1 MKPHPQLCR
10 RLGSW
15 LLGLALEIAWAST
28 GLADALPPD
37 PYEALRLENDILGV
51 RLWGPATQPTLSLGR
66 SDIWDR
72 RWFGERQPLITL
84 ARIRELAM
92 KGQLSEVARNPNLTI
107 YSLYNQYDFPCP
119 KPGAQLILG
128 TPFGLTAQAVKNE
141 DHSVSLAVQG
151 KADKLKARIWVTAL
165 RPLVVVEME
174 EGNFPATNLWVR
186 LYRHWDTIL
195 PGQPVDPTLG
205 GGKSGTNFERMPP
218 PRALQAESLWAVQQD
233 FPAELT
239 FPDGFRVIAAAT
251 SLGATAACEL
261 QQDGQGLG
269 TPLWAEKEGRLD
281 HGVIKRYTPINQA
294 PGAAATAKFAQLP
307 KSFAIVVAL
316 VTSQDDP
323 DPLGFASRML
333 REARVLGIDGLRREQ
348 AEALRKARRTEP
360 AKATVDGVVRVA
372 APNIVWPSLRKADGY
387 YSDVPLC
394 TVGDTKFWF
403 QDAGM
408 WHNDFHLNEIRAE
421 GLLTLGQFEEV
432 LSYCRMIR
440 TLLPQAQDNARD
452 VYGLPGAMY
461 PLVSFPLRCRGVP
474 HTNLTWEQ
482 DAGLNGLVSKPL
494 WLYYRYTGDKHF
506 LREIA
511 YPVLK
516 ECSRFLRAYLEPG
529 ADGLLHLIPTVSP
542 EHWGLTTRFERNRD
556 CTSALTLTRY
566 LLQSASTAASILGV
580 DGSDAADW
588 RATAD
593 RLVSYPVSQTTNG
606 PVWVDVADAPPIE
619 YNVPVP
625 LSPIFWGD
633 HVGLDSP
640 PELLALAK
648 RTLEQIRV
656 WEPHRGYLDSC
667 VRPRLGQLR
676 KDAPLGPENFLLSY
690 QSIHLFP
697 AVPSDAD
704 VTISNFVAQ
713 GGFLVT
719 ARCRKGEIEDV
730 KIRSMAGE
738 TCRIAHPW
746 PGRQVEVTETGT
758 SKVITA
764 TRTDRTI
771 VFPTQPGLTYVF
783 GVRP

>member
-1 MKPHPQLCR
+1 MKSSFLLNCR
-10 RLGSW
+10 FGICLA
-15 LLGLALEIAWAST
+15 GLVLAIVSPIT
-28 GLADALPPD
+28 GHAETLPPD
-37 PYEALRLENDILGV
+37 PYDALRLENDILGV
-51 RLWGPATQPTLSLGR
+51 RLWGPPTQPTLSLGR

-72 RWFGERQPLITL
+72 RWFADRQPLITM

-92 KGQLSEVARNPNLTI
+92 KGQLNEVARNPNLTI

-128 TPFGLTAQAVKNE
+128 TPFGHSAQVMQNE
-141 DHSVSLAVQG
+141 DHSVSLAVKG
-151 KADKLKARIWVTAL
+151 KDDQLAARIWVAAL
-165 RPLVVVEME
+165 RPLTVVEIE
-174 EGNFPATNLWVR
+174 DGNFAATNFWVR
-186 LYRHWDTIL
+186 LYRHQDTIL

-205 GGKSGTNFERMPP
+205 GGKSNTNFDRMLP
-218 PRALQAESLWAVQQD
+218 PRALQTELTWAVQQD

-239 FPDGFRVIAAAT
+239 FPDGFRVVAAAM
-251 SLGATAACEL
+251 SLGATPTCEA
-261 QQDGQGLG
+261 QQDTNGLG
-269 TPLWAEKEGRLD
+269 TTLWAEKEGRLD
-281 HGVIKRYTPINQA
+281 HGVIKRYSPINQS
-294 PGAAATAKFAQLP
+294 PGAAATARFSKLP

-323 DPLGFASRML
+323 DPLAYASRLL
-333 REARVLGIDGLRREQ
+333 REAQALGIEGLRREQ
-348 AEALRKARRTEP
+348 AEALRKARRTDL
-360 AKATVDGVVRVA
+360 AQATVDGVVRVA
-372 APNIVWPSLRKADGY
+372 APNLVWPNLRKSDGY

-394 TVGDTKFWF
+394 TVGNTKFWF

-482 DAGLNGLVSKPL
+482 DPGLNGLVSKPL
-494 WLYYRYTGDKHF
+494 WLYYRYTGDKNF
-506 LREIA
+506 LREVA

-529 ADGLLHLIPTVSP
+529 EDGRLHLIPSVSP

-566 LLQSASTAASILGV
+566 LLQSASTAAGILGV
-580 DGSDAADW
+580 DASDAADW

-593 RLVSYPVSQTTNG
+593 RLTPYPVTQATNG
-606 PVWVDVADAPPIE
+606 TVWVDVADAPPIE

-640 PELLALAK
+640 PELLAIAR
-648 RTLEQIRV
+648 RTLDQIRV

-676 KDAPLGPENFLLSY
+676 KDAPLGAENFLLSY
-690 QSIHLFP
+690 QGIHLFP

-704 VTISNFVAQ
+704 IVMENFAAQ
-713 GGFLVT
+713 GGFRIS
-719 ARCRKGEIEDV
+719 ARCRKGEISDV
-730 KIRSMAGE
+730 KIRSQAGE
-738 TCRIAHPW
+738 TCRVAHPW
-746 PGRQVEVTETGT
+746 PGRAVEVRT
-758 SKVITA
+758 SKATLITTA
-764 TRTDRTI
+764 AASDRTI
-771 VFPTQPGLTYVF
+771 EFKTTPGLSYSL